1 MGNAFSGNGNR
12 ALQNL
17 NAYTWTYHTG
27 SMSLQNLNTAEWAAL
42 KDHYQPA
49 TMSLQNLVGDID
61 LSPNMMT
68 GGTFDMQNGTT
79 GSHNIFLA
87 RLI

>member
-17 NAYTWTYHTG
+17 YAYQSG
-27 SMSLQNLNTAEWAAL
+27 SMTQQNLNTAKLAEL
-42 KDHYQPA
+42 MIDHYQPA